1 MNDQWECDCKEG
13 AIFAT
18 EAEYD
23 THLETHDT
31 KA

>member
-1 MNDQWECDCKEG
+1 MTNEWECDCKEG
-13 AIFAT
+13 AVFAT

-31 KA
+31 D